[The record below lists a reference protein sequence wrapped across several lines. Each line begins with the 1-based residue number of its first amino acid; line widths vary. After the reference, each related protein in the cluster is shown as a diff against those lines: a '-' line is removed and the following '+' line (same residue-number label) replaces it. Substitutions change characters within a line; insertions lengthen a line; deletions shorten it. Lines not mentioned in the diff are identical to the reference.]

1 MTMNRPSRSD
11 VSEHDLEHAT
21 EVAAELVRR
30 FGNAYWPFFERLE
43 RELGERR
50 ERAKKLVRFTKERG
64 KR

>member
-1 MTMNRPSRSD
+1 MAIDRPPHSD

-50 ERAKKLVRFTKERG
+50 DRANRLVRFTKERSN
-64 KR
+64 R